1 MEMHAI
7 LKKLALPFVAT
18 VLLFCLHA
26 TAAVTLNA
34 QGSPESMTITGTVVD
49 SEGNVLPGA
58 TIRIEGTNQ
67 GTSTDG
73 KGAYTLKVRPG
84 QTLEVLYMGYE
95 TQTVKVTRNRTKYN
109 FTLAEDENVLQ
120 EVVMIGY
127 GSVKKEDL
135 TGSVTNVKMSDIQ
148 SIPVLSVDNALQGR
162 IAGADFMSTDGAPGS
177 TTTVRIRGS
186 RSITASN
193 EPLYVVDGIIDAIHD
208 LNDINADD
216 IANISVLKDASST
229 AIYGSRGA
237 NGVIIITTKQGQ
249 GQKDKTNITFK
260 SDIGISHLPKKLD
273 IMDARELQ
281 IYRNE
286 VVAFGGDSNAT
297 ASGIESGLD
306 VPLYLS
312 RFKDPLSAGKGTDWI
327 EEVTR
332 TAVTQNYALSLSGRT
347 NSSSRYASFS
357 YNDTQGII
365 QGSGQQRFT
374 GRINLDRQLFKWL
387 KVGYNGSYTWR
398 HNDELKANIGGSSWT
413 NGAIYLSPLMKPG
426 DAINDFYYSGSW
438 INSPRVLIDLNTHY
452 LVRHSMSHNFT
463 AVVTPIKN
471 LEIRSVASYYFYQRH
486 TYQYQ
491 PGTLPTRIRG
501 DEGGTAYRAEY
512 DEHSLSSE
520 NTATYK
526 VKAGK
531 HSLDFMAGLSYYTF
545 ASNSFSLSGKGYMDD
560 VVMWNNMN
568 AVQDK
573 ETYSASTGF
582 SAKEKFSVF
591 GRFNWNYGSRYY
603 LTATV
608 RRDGASNFAPN
619 NKYATFPS
627 GAFKWSIS
635 NEPWMKNVGWIDDL
649 SLRVSAGI
657 SGNDA
662 ISAYRSHAVLSTTTG
677 GYLFDGKQPVATYR
691 SRLDSPDL
699 KWETTTAYNAA
710 LDFSAFKN
718 RVSLTAE
725 VYSSH
730 TSDLLLNVQVAQTA
744 GYSSKFVNIG
754 KTSNKGIEL
763 TVETRNIV
771 KKNFGWET
779 SFTISHN
786 DQMVDDIGGEEFVSA
801 YDSWGNNKYM
811 MYGYVAG
818 YPLNS
823 LWGFKYGGT
832 WKNDDEKAR
841 NKVTNTYVGTSTSNG
856 AARYYDINHD
866 GVLSQADLVYQGNA
880 DPFIYGGM
888 QNTFHYKNLR
898 LGVYMA
904 YSLGGKIYNFSEI
917 YMAGSIFTNQYRYM
931 LNAWHPERNP
941 ESDIP
946 RVASKSDAALPSDFM
961 VHDASYLRLKNVSL
975 SYTLPFKKT
984 AGIRDVTFSVIGEN
998 LYLWKNY
1005 NGFDPDVSSE
1015 GTSSTLRRVDL
1026 GAYPKARTIT
1036 FSVQVRY

>member
-26 TAAVTLNA
+26 TAAVTLSA

-73 KGAYTLKVRPG
+73 KGAYTLMVRPG

-95 TQTVKVTRNRTKYN
+95 T
-109 FTLAEDENVLQ
+109 
-120 EVVMIGY
+120 
-127 GSVKKEDL
+127 
-135 TGSVTNVKMSDIQ
+135 VKMSDIQ

-718 RVSLTAE
+718 
-725 VYSSH
+725 
-730 TSDLLLNVQVAQTA
+730 
-744 GYSSKFVNIG
+744 I
-754 KTSNKGIEL
+754 
-763 TVETRNIV
+763 
-771 KKNFGWET
+771 T
-779 SFTISHN
+779 SFN
-786 DQMVDDIGGEEFVSA
+786 
-801 YDSWGNNKYM
+801 
-811 MYGYVAG
+811 
-818 YPLNS
+818 
-823 LWGFKYGGT
+823 
-832 WKNDDEKAR
+832 
-841 NKVTNTYVGTSTSNG
+841 
-856 AARYYDINHD
+856 
-866 GVLSQADLVYQGNA
+866 
-880 DPFIYGGM
+880 
-888 QNTFHYKNLR
+888 
-898 LGVYMA
+898 
-904 YSLGGKIYNFSEI
+904 
-917 YMAGSIFTNQYRYM
+917 
-931 LNAWHPERNP
+931 
-941 ESDIP
+941 
-946 RVASKSDAALPSDFM
+946 
-961 VHDASYLRLKNVSL
+961 
-975 SYTLPFKKT
+975 
-984 AGIRDVTFSVIGEN
+984 
-998 LYLWKNY
+998 
-1005 NGFDPDVSSE
+1005 
-1015 GTSSTLRRVDL
+1015 
-1026 GAYPKARTIT
+1026 
-1036 FSVQVRY
+1036 